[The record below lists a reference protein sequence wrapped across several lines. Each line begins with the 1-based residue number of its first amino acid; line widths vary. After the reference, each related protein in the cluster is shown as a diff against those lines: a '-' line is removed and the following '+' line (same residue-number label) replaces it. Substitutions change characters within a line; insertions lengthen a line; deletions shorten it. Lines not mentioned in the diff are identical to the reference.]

1 MPRPVT
7 TNREHDRIWLL
18 AFCAHAQHDR
28 SDYTAPFTAINVRV
42 WVPLRSDAVSLFE
55 SQFGFPPSDAMG
67 HPALLVDLRADIL
80 DPAFGTRSAAA

>member
-1 MPRPVT
+1 MMAGILHQTDVV
-7 TNREHDRIWLL
+7 LL
-18 AFCAHAQHDR
+18 PEM
-28 SDYTAPFTAINVRV
+28 TVK
-42 WVPLRSDAVSLFE
+42 DAVSLFE